1 MKRKFL
7 SISCCFFLSLSL
19 ICCSQVKSSLD
30 GNDTSIITSASDN
43 TSISSQDE
51 TLINDALS
59 VDESTLQDNEATT
72 NVSTSTTSENPKI
85 LSTTFS
91 SAIEKNTTVENLSST
106 EDSSYSSQTCRLF
119 FYNSVDGR
127 RYYVDE
133 NIHVEE
139 NALVSALTSALQD
152 NKYSSDFILLS
163 NQIGVSSAT
172 VDAANNALTVKFNDS
187 FEKYMNLDPA
197 SSYELIYTLIN
208 TYAYNYKVNKVSLYF
223 NNLQYTAAPSADE
236 NGWYAPYFDSSI
248 SYNKN

>member
-19 ICCSQVKSSLD
+19 MCCSQVKSSLD

-72 NVSTSTTSENPKI
+72 NVSTSTISENPKENTNTS
-85 LSTTFS
+85 L
-91 SAIEKNTTVENLSST
+91 AIEKNTTVENLSST

>member
-30 GNDTSIITSASDN
+30 GNDTSSTSDGAN

-59 VDESTLQDNEATT
+59 VDESTLQDSESTT
-72 NVSTSTTSENPKI
+72 NDSTSTISENPKEN
-85 LSTTFS
+85 TDTS

-133 NIHVEE
+133 NIHVKE

-172 VDAANNALTVKFNDS
+172 VDAANNALTG
-187 FEKYMNLDPA
+187 L
-197 SSYELIYTLIN
+197 
-208 TYAYNYKVNKVSLYF
+208 
-223 NNLQYTAAPSADE
+223 
-236 NGWYAPYFDSSI
+236 
-248 SYNKN
+248 

>member
-30 GNDTSIITSASDN
+30 GNDTSSTSDGAN

-59 VDESTLQDNEATT
+59 VDESTLQDSESTT
-72 NVSTSTTSENPKI
+72 NDSTSTISENPKEN
-85 LSTTFS
+85 TDTS

-133 NIHVEE
+133 NIPVKE

-197 SSYELIYTLIN
+197 SS
-208 TYAYNYKVNKVSLYF
+208 
-223 NNLQYTAAPSADE
+223 
-236 NGWYAPYFDSSI
+236 
-248 SYNKN
+248 

>member
-30 GNDTSIITSASDN
+30 GNDTSSTSDGAN

-59 VDESTLQDNEATT
+59 VDESTLQDSESTT
-72 NVSTSTTSENPKI
+72 NDSTSTISENPKEN
-85 LSTTFS
+85 TDTS

-106 EDSSYSSQTCRLF
+106 EDSSYSSLTCRLF

-133 NIHVEE
+133 NIHVKE

-163 NQIGVSSAT
+163 NQIGVSSAS
-172 VDAANNALTVKFNDS
+172 VDAANDALTVKFNDS

-208 TYAYNYKVNKVSLYF
+208 TYAYNYRVNKVSLYF
-223 NNLQYTAAPSADE
+223 NNLQYTAAASADE